1 MVGGCYE
8 KKEVALKLLCL
19 CPGSLEVGSMELLHS
34 ASHGSNSMLPTSS
47 EPGQRQRSFKATSFF
62 S

>member
-19 CPGSLEVGSMELLHS
+19 CPGSLEVGSMELLPCE
-34 ASHGSNSMLPTSS
+34 AECS
-47 EPGQRQRSFKATSFF
+47 ELME
-62 S
+62 